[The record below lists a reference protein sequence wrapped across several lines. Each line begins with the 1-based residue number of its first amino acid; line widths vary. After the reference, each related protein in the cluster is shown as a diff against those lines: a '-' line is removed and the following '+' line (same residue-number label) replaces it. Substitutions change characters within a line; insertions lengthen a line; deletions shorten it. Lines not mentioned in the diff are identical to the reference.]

1 MNRTEKLCKYLDCCE
16 SFADVGCDHGYCT
29 RYMLDNK
36 LCKTAVISDIS
47 AKCLAK
53 AEKLLFSYIKSG
65 AVTSVC
71 CNGLEK
77 IDESIEE
84 ILIAGMGGEELVSIL
99 KAAYIP
105 RAFVL
110 QPMRNV
116 RSVREFLLSRGAQ
129 LTVDEPFECG
139 GKFYYVIKGKRD
151 GILRPYTQA
160 ELDFGQSLK
169 SAEAKAYIRAELEK
183 KRLYLS
189 RNLSEKARADIQ
201 KQADYIQGVLDGE
214 IE

>member
-1 MNRTEKLCKYLDCCE
+1 MNRIQKLCKYLDCCE

-53 AEKLLFSYIKSG
+53 AEKLLSAYIATG

-105 RAFVL
+105 RSFVF

-116 RSVREFLLSRGAQ
+116 REVREFLLKNGAEI
-129 LTVDEPFECG
+129 TVDEPFDNCD
-139 GKFYYVIKGKRD
+139 KFYYVLKGRR
-151 GILRPYTQA
+151 GGNFRPYTQA
-160 ELDFGQSLK
+160 ELDFGQRLESPVT
-169 SAEAKAYIRAELEK
+169 KAYMQAELEK
-183 KRLYLS
+183 KQLYLG
-189 RNLSEKARADIQ
+189 RNLSAEARADIQ
-201 KQADYIQGVLDGE
+201 QQADYIKGVLDGE

>member
-1 MNRTEKLCKYLDCCE
+1 MNRIQKLCKYLDCCE

-53 AEKLLFSYIKSG
+53 AEKLLSAYIATG

-105 RAFVL
+105 RSFVF

-116 RSVREFLLSRGAQ
+116 REVREFLLSRGAQ
-129 LTVDEPFECG
+129 LTVDEPFDNCD
-139 GKFYYVIKGKRD
+139 KFYYVLKGRR
-151 GILRPYTQA
+151 GGNFRPYTQA
-160 ELDFGQSLK
+160 ELDFGQRLESPVT
-169 SAEAKAYIRAELEK
+169 KAYMRAELEK
-183 KRLYLS
+183 KQLYLG
-189 RNLSEKARADIQ
+189 RNLSAEARADIQ
-201 KQADYIQGVLDGE
+201 QQADYIKGVLDGE